1 MSCVTKFLDRCHIE
15 ETSVLYYLPT
25 SELRNKLSWAWF
37 GAVMISPDPS
47 FKIWPKKEKVSKFES
62 KLLIGW
68 SPGWVVIW
76 IQSNSPN
83 MDKKM
88 MMKVPSSQFVL
99 ETLSMKKTLQNW
111 DTLQLQWHD
120 ITNLWILWSCSKGNS
135 NYGWLAQ
142 GTLIFCLLSLAV
154 GFLLCFLDC
163 FMGGRWW
170 CLNVWVLCNLVVLVF
185 GFVPVHQ
192 GKYRV
197 WNWVRINVI
206 IW

>member
-76 IQSNSPN
+76 IQSNSTNRTRRWWWKFHLPN
-83 MDKKM
+83 LSWKLCRWRRPCRIGILFNCNDMTSLISESFEVAPKATPITADLP
-88 MMKVPSSQFVL
+88 KVPSFSVCYHWLLASCYVFSIVL
-99 ETLSMKKTLQNW
+99 W
-111 DTLQLQWHD
+111 A
-120 ITNLWILWSCSKGNS
+120 G
-135 NYGWLAQ
+135 
-142 GTLIFCLLSLAV
+142 V
-154 GFLLCFLDC
+154 G
-163 FMGGRWW
+163 G
-170 CLNVWVLCNLVVLVF
+170 V
-185 GFVPVHQ
+185 
-192 GKYRV
+192 
-197 WNWVRINVI
+197 
-206 IW
+206 